1 LHSNLSTAVGT
12 FTRRPLDDDRSA
24 AFAISLKGIAT
35 TRAATYRTVGAT
47 IQPSIALA
55 SAQPIN

>member
-1 LHSNLSTAVGT
+1 
-12 FTRRPLDDDRSA
+12 LDDDRSA

-35 TRAATYRTVGAT
+35 TYPTVGAI